1 MIGLRVAV
9 LDDVHDAYG
18 QSPSVA
24 RLRANPAVETVCVLT
39 RHVDDP
45 RELANFDVLVATR
58 ERMPFPREVLE
69 QLGRVRLLVQTGS
82 KAYHVDLTAASRCGI
97 TVARAEGSS
106 AHSTA
111 ELTVGM
117 LLALTRRITELDAA
131 VRAGSWPL
139 VMGRSLTGMRLG
151 LIGFGA
157 VAQQLVP
164 LARAF
169 GMSVSAWSPSLL
181 SGRRPAGDV
190 AVAPLDELAGN
201 SDVLSVHAAL
211 TPSTRGLVDARL
223 LSLMPRGSYLLNAS
237 RGPLVDEAALL
248 DALDTGRLAGAG
260 LDVFTQEPLPVDHP
274 LRHHPRTVVTP
285 HIGWVTDEAYEHFVS
300 RAVELIE
307 DYVHGAALPAFD
319 DVH

>member
-1 MIGLRVAV
+1 M
-9 LDDVHDAYG
+9 
-18 QSPSVA
+18 
-24 RLRANPAVETVCVLT
+24 
-39 RHVDDP
+39 
-45 RELANFDVLVATR
+45 
-58 ERMPFPREVLE
+58 
-69 QLGRVRLLVQTGS
+69 
-82 KAYHVDLTAASRCGI
+82 
-97 TVARAEGSS
+97 
-106 AHSTA
+106 
-111 ELTVGM
+111 
-117 LLALTRRITELDAA
+117 
-131 VRAGSWPL
+131 
-139 VMGRSLTGMRLG
+139 
-151 LIGFGA
+151 
-157 VAQQLVP
+157 
-164 LARAF
+164 
-169 GMSVSAWSPSLL
+169 
-181 SGRRPAGDV
+181 